1 VPEFSD
7 PELYQNVLEELQTGI
22 YLVDRNRRIRFW
34 NEGAERITGYLRQ
47 DVVGRFLR
55 DHLLTASNESKDL
68 NSDPTDP
75 INMVFRDGKSSI
87 QDVSI
92 LHKDGYRI
100 PIVLRTIP
108 IRNGRGM
115 VVGAAES
122 FDTNRSATD
131 WTRRLAGL
139 ADYGCL
145 DEVTGIPSHNFMDT
159 QLRENL
165 ITYSEHLIPFGI
177 LLIQVDGMDQF
188 RARRGPGVVPI
199 ILRVIAPTIENCLRP
214 TDLLG
219 CWSENKFLAVLM
231 ECKEGEVIR
240 VGERVRKMVNESEIE
255 WWGDAFSVTCSF
267 GGAGSRPGDDFNQ
280 LVGRAEKSLAES
292 GNRGGNCV
300 VVLD

>member
-1 VPEFSD
+1 M
-7 PELYQNVLEELQTGI
+7 
-22 YLVDRNRRIRFW
+22 VDRNRRIRFW
-34 NEGAERITGYLRQ
+34 NKGAERITGYLRQ
-47 DVVGRFLR
+47 DVVGRFMR

-122 FDTNRSATD
+122 FDTNRSASD

-145 DEVTGIPSHNFMDT
+145 DELTGIPSHNFMDT

-177 LLIQVDGMDQF
+177 ILIQVDGMDQF
-188 RARRGPGVVPI
+188 RARRGPGVVPT
-199 ILRVIAPTIENCLRP
+199 ILRVMAPTI
-214 TDLLG
+214 
-219 CWSENKFLAVLM
+219 
-231 ECKEGEVIR
+231 
-240 VGERVRKMVNESEIE
+240 
-255 WWGDAFSVTCSF
+255 
-267 GGAGSRPGDDFNQ
+267 
-280 LVGRAEKSLAES
+280 
-292 GNRGGNCV
+292 
-300 VVLD
+300 